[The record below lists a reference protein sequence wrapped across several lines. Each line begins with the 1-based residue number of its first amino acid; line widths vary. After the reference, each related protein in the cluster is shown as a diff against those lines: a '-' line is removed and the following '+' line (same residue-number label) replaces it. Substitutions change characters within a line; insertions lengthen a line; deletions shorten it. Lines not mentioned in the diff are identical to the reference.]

1 MDWSLIPGFGKAKRI
16 TVMSSEDS
24 KPGRTK
30 RPASPAI
37 QSQRQTRSA
46 GNARADYSV
55 TTRDVLVSVRSFFLA
70 DQSQPDENHFVWAYR
85 VKIENQGAEPVQ
97 LLRRTWQITDAR
109 GRTQHVHGAGVVGEQ
124 PLLEPGESFEYTS
137 GTPLDTPSGF
147 MVGAYHM
154 VIPSSGENFDVAIPA
169 FSLDSPHQS
178 GRVH

>member
-1 MDWSLIPGFGKAKRI
+1 MAEGYSKI
-16 TVMSSEDS
+16 TRNVC
-24 KPGRTK
+24 
-30 RPASPAI
+30 
-37 QSQRQTRSA
+37 
-46 GNARADYSV
+46 V
-55 TTRDVLVSVRSFFLA
+55 TVRSFYLE
-70 DQSQPDENHFVWAYR
+70 DQSQPDESHYVWAYR
-85 VKIENQGAEPVQ
+85 VKIENRGREPVQ

-154 VIPSSGENFDVAIPA
+154 VVPSSGENFDVAIPA

-178 GRVH
+178 GRVHYTAYQWIRCRRFVSPRAGARFRGDDENGSWFALEQLIHGRP